1 MIGGCWGMGL
11 KEVMGEEGS
20 GRSYKRATRVPCDD
34 GSALYLVCICASI
47 LLVILNY
54 YFIKR
59 YHWGKPGTKY
69 VGSFCMF
76 FCTTACEST
85 SISK

>member
-1 MIGGCWGMGL
+1 MVI
-11 KEVMGEEGS
+11 
-20 GRSYKRATRVPCDD
+20 ATKGKQGDPCGD
-34 GSALYLVCICASI
+34 GSALHLVCFYASI

-54 YFIKR
+54 YFIKH

-69 VGSFCMF
+69 VGSFYIYIF